1 MSSKSFSINFTY
13 IWKIITSFGF
23 KLKEPKT
30 SIFQNSTFWEHHLT
44 MISHPY
50 LYHKEIGAFKLL
62 NIYIHMDVSGF
73 FIENSKCKKK
83 WGALILHSLSFVH
96 LSALFSLVKCTIMW
110 PNHANKATCV
120 TLYRISCT
128 LQSILVWIIKSYLS
142 KNGWNNRITSMT
154 STNVLL
160 DSTKL
165 TNITSLVFVHASWSL
180 QMI

>member
-142 KNGWNNRITSMT
+142 KNGWNNLDEKYKC
-154 STNVLL
+154 STRFDKTYTHHQSCLCPCFL
-160 DSTKL
+160 ISSDDL
-165 TNITSLVFVHASWSL
+165 R
-180 QMI
+180 